1 MRLSELTQNK
11 TFLIAEAGDNHNGS
25 RVLALY
31 LCDLAKKAN
40 CDAIK
45 FQTFITEEVILKG
58 TEKAPYQKREDESKD
73 MYEMVKKLELSLE
86 DFKIIK
92 DYCDKIGIL
101 FFSTPYD
108 IKSAEFL
115 NEIGV
120 PFFKI
125 SSTDLNNFYLLD
137 KITEFKKPIIISTG
151 MSDLEEVRKTYE
163 FLKERKV
170 PEIAILQCTSEY
182 PAPFD
187 EINLKVIETFKRE
200 FPDAIIGFS
209 DHSEGFL
216 ASCVAVSLG
225 AKIIE
230 KHFTLWKGLSGPDHQ
245 ASLSPEELFEW
256 VKNIRLTE
264 RMLGDGIKRVRK
276 SEIEVKKV
284 ARRSIYLKRDKKK
297 GEILEKDDLAVL
309 RPLKGILPDKYFY
322 VLGKRLK
329 RDKKKFE
336 PLLEEDIFI

>member
-1 MRLSELTQNK
+1 MKLKDLTK
-11 TFLIAEAGDNHNGS
+11 DRTFLIAEAGDNHNGS
-25 RVLALY
+25 RDLALY
-31 LCDLAKKAN
+31 LCDLAKKAS
-40 CDAIK
+40 CDSVK
-45 FQTFITEEVILKG
+45 FQTFITEEVISRG
-58 TEKAPYQKREDESKD
+58 TEKAPYQKRKDESED
-73 MYEMVKKLELSLE
+73 MYEMCKKLELSFE

-92 DYCDKIGIL
+92 NYCDKIGIL

-108 IKSAEFL
+108 IRSAEFL

-137 KITEFKKPIIISTG
+137 VIAEFKKPVIISTG
-151 MSDLEEVRKTYE
+151 MADLEEVKKTYE
-163 FLKERKV
+163 FLKEKKV

-187 EINLKVIETFKRE
+187 ELNLKVIENFKRE
-200 FPDAIIGFS
+200 FKDAIIGFS
-209 DHSEGFL
+209 DHSEGYL
-216 ASCVAVSLG
+216 ASCIAVSLG

-230 KHFTLWKGLSGPDHQ
+230 KHFTLWKGLPGPDHK
-245 ASLSPEELFEW
+245 ASLSPEELFLW

-264 RMLGDGIKRVRK
+264 KMLGDGIKRITK

-284 ARRSIYLKRDKKK
+284 ARRSIYLKRNKRK
-297 GEILEKDDLAVL
+297 GEIIEKNDIVAL
-309 RPLKGILPDKYFY
+309 RPIKGITPDRVFE
-322 VLGKRLK
+322 VLGKKLK

-336 PLLEEDIFI
+336 PLFEEDLED